1 MTGGPRDLMD
11 REPFVQ
17 AERPSVAAAA
27 SLRGA
32 ERGGGAGYLDHA
44 NLLDGLDAIAAR
56 VRPGPLGWSG
66 VPP

>member
-1 MTGGPRDLMD
+1 MD

-27 SLRGA
+27 LLRGA

-44 NLLDGLDAIAAR
+44 NLLDGLDTIAAR
-56 VRPGPLGWSG
+56 GAAGAAGLVG